1 MIPNPVRILLLED
14 SPDDAQLVFLNL
26 EQQGV
31 YADCSRVETE
41 AAFIS
46 TLNQHPDL
54 IIADYSLPQ
63 FDGLHALKIVREQ
76 QLDIPFIFIS
86 GTFGEEVVAG
96 ALDLGANDFLMKD
109 RLARLGASVRHV
121 LEQKRLQDEK
131 RRSDAALFESERRLR
146 SMMENIYLIAVMIDV
161 NGNIVFCN
169 DFLLKITGWERDDV
183 LGRSWFDIFIPK
195 DNTEVKQIFQD
206 AMHNGSLPIHN
217 ENIILTKSAESRLIK
232 WNNSLLKDV
241 DENIIGTASIGED
254 ITERKK
260 VEEALR
266 RMSIHDA
273 LTGLYNRGFFVEE
286 MERYERGR
294 KFPISIVMA
303 DVDYLKVTND
313 QYGHAAGDALLKRVA
328 HALTIAFRAEDVV
341 ARIGGDEF
349 AILLPDTDETA
360 ANVTLQ
366 RVQRIIDEDNAANIG
381 TPIQLSLGV
390 STASKPA
397 PLANILKEADAN
409 LYQVKRGR
417 DAS

>member
-1 MIPNPVRILLLED
+1 VLPNPVHILLVED
-14 SPDDAQLVFLNL
+14 SPDDAQLVSLNL

-31 YADCSRVETE
+31 HADCLRVETE

-46 TLNQHPDL
+46 ALNTHPDL

-109 RLARLGASVRHV
+109 RLARLGTSVRHV
-121 LEQKRLQDEK
+121 LEQKYLRDEK
-131 RRSDAALFESERRLR
+131 KRSDAALFESERRLR
-146 SMMENIYLIAVMIDV
+146 SMMENMYLIAVMLDV

-169 DFLLKITGWERDDV
+169 DFLLKITGWERDKV
-183 LGRSWFDIFIPK
+183 LGNNWFDVFIPK
-195 DNTEVKQIFQD
+195 ELTDVKQLFQN
-206 AMHNGSLPIHN
+206 AMQHGALPIHQ
-217 ENIILTKSAESRLIK
+217 ENLILAKSGETRLIN
-232 WNNSLLKDV
+232 WNNSILKDV
-241 DENIIGTASIGED
+241 DGNIIGTASIGED
-254 ITERKK
+254 ITERKR

-266 RMSIHDA
+266 RMSTHDA

-286 MERYERGR
+286 MERLERGR

-303 DVDYLKVTND
+303 DVDYLKETND

-328 HALTIAFRAEDVV
+328 HVLTVAFRAEDVV

-349 AILLPDTDETA
+349 AILLPNTDQA
-360 ANVTLQ
+360 AADIALE
-366 RVQRIIDEDNAANIG
+366 RVQRVINDDNLMLSG

-390 STASKPA
+390 STATKPT
-397 PLANILKEADAN
+397 PLKQVLKEADAN
-409 LYQVKRGR
+409 LYLVKRGR
-417 DAS
+417 DSM